1 MILILFMFV
10 FVFGM
15 MFFVAIVRTFAKG
28 ASAIVTVPWGWWMA
42 YITKAA
48 AEAEAKAGTTV
59 PPTEPVNN
67 ALTHSSNVV
76 TESEMNAALEQ
87 CGGDL
92 KQAVKMLAKQRGL
105 AQLLSNRQ
113 LP

>member
-1 MILILFMFV
+1 
-10 FVFGM
+10 
-15 MFFVAIVRTFAKG
+15 
-28 ASAIVTVPWGWWMA
+28 
-42 YITKAA
+42 
-48 AEAEAKAGTTV
+48 
-59 PPTEPVNN
+59 VNN